1 MNYLGSVEEEGLDIM
16 RPLGIFLEN
25 CRSLRAW
32 KIWAI
37 WIKRVKLGIGRDEA
51 AGAAG
56 QLGLARGAVGSTE
69 RHSEPLAEGSALPFP
84 SLALQTIGIV
94 LLLLLL
100 AVHLP
105 ARPLCTERPRAWR
118 QRWGSAW
125 HSAGHRWSLNG
136 SGVN

>member
-25 CRSLRAW
+25 CRSLRAR

-56 QLGLARGAVGSTE
+56 QLGLARGAVESTE
-69 RHSEPLAEGSALPFP
+69 QCSEPLAEGSALPFP
-84 SLALQTIGIV
+84 GSPNHQHCVASPAPCCPSACPAALHRASQGVEAALGQRLALGRGSLV
-94 LLLLLL
+94 
-100 AVHLP
+100 A
-105 ARPLCTERPRAWR
+105 
-118 QRWGSAW
+118 QRVGC
-125 HSAGHRWSLNG
+125 
-136 SGVN
+136 